1 MAIFSP
7 TSRLSRVDLPT
18 LGRPTRAT
26 KPARWTGGVNS
37 SRLTAESH
45 GCAVWPL
52 RASGTLFI
60 SPDCRIARLCGL
72 APSRLR
78 RSFHLALLPNRTV
91 VRFGLFAPP
100 ALFSSRLTAE
110 SHGCA
115 VWPLR
120 ASGALFIS
128 PDCRIARLCALAS
141 SRLRRSFHLALLP
154 NRTVVRFGLFAPPAL
169 IGAWSRPPSKPV
181 HKRSGIMGRPRES

>member
-1 MAIFSP
+1 MQ
-7 TSRLSRVDLPT
+7 
-18 LGRPTRAT
+18 
-26 KPARWTGGVNS
+26 
-37 SRLTAESH
+37 
-45 GCAVWPL
+45 
-52 RASGTLFI
+52 
-60 SPDCRIARLCGL
+60 
-72 APSRLR
+72 
-78 RSFHLALLPNRTV
+78 LALLPNRTV

-169 IGAWSRPPSKPV
+169 FSSRLTSATHGCAVWPLRASGAHRGVVSTAEQASPQALRDHGAAAREQLALTLVHQPGLERLVVVVAGQMEETVDQEKVELEGGRNAEPP
-181 HKRSGIMGRPRES
+181 RLA